1 MILYHA
7 RFEVEIQKHVFT
19 LQSGKNSACKNF
31 FLCKKQ
37 WGGLALIALMWKKK
51 QFVTAF
57 YHVFLNNWRSIL
69 LNSFLEIFPSV
80 YKIRIDCAFDIFIW
94 RAWCHINVL
103 EKFSLGY
110 LSTVALGF
118 T

>member
-1 MILYHA
+1 
-7 RFEVEIQKHVFT
+7 
-19 LQSGKNSACKNF
+19 
-31 FLCKKQ
+31 
-37 WGGLALIALMWKKK
+37 MWKKK

-103 EKFSLGY
+103 EKFILGY

-118 T
+118 TVNEYLLEFCDQRKAQEPASKKLKAVCEETTRENLVKIMLTR